1 MKRIIA
7 SMVAAVTL
15 LATVGCGGS
24 SPSQSD
30 MLRLAMERKKAQQ
43 VAGTETDSNAAPAAN
58 ETTPPPTPSPKALPE
73 EASAAAAL
81 TVTPE
86 AIIEQE
92 PPKRESPQVVKD
104 NQKPDKPLSV
114 TERRRR
120 TIENLRRIGEA
131 LNRYQREK
139 GRFPTPAIY
148 DWRSS
153 PLLSWRVELLPSLGY
168 EDLHKQFH
176 LDEPWDSPHNRKL
189 VPLIPPVYQSP
200 ERFDEQTNY
209 MVPLS
214 SGTAFPGRQGVVVDN
229 VEDGVANT
237 VVLLEV
243 DDERA
248 VPWTSPGDYRMNYAK
263 PADGMG
269 ELRSGHFF
277 AVWGDGAVGQIPVD
291 QAAKHWKAMMSID
304 GGEPFSAFQ
313 ISQAPVVEPAPSQRV
328 ADAPADIENTD
339 NLAMREPA
347 SNEPTTEQA
356 PGSPK
361 ETERPDKLTQEEDNR
376 LPVPTESARRV
387 ARDLYREIFQSE
399 YEDAVTDEEKLEFA
413 EKVRAHADDLQEDPA
428 GRYVL
433 LDISAVI
440 TAQAGSVITALEVVE
455 STKSL
460 FRTDAT
466 ELGAKVLESSASLA
480 LPTEENEA
488 ALQAATENMEQA
500 IKIDNFELAARMHAV
515 ALAAARRSD
524 DVRLIHTITERR
536 EEITNARFA
545 FRQVAH
551 LIDVLAADPSHAE
564 ANLAVGE
571 YCCLA
576 KGQWEDGLPMLSRGS
591 DKRLAR
597 LAERELKPPKDT
609 HGKVALADSWW
620 DASDGTSKYC
630 QAMRSRAAHWYEQAL
645 PELEAGLERV
655 KAEIRIKQVE

>member
-413 EKVRAHADDLQEDPA
+413 
-428 GRYVL
+428 
-433 LDISAVI
+433 
-440 TAQAGSVITALEVVE
+440 
-455 STKSL
+455 
-460 FRTDAT
+460 
-466 ELGAKVLESSASLA
+466 
-480 LPTEENEA
+480 
-488 ALQAATENMEQA
+488 
-500 IKIDNFELAARMHAV
+500 ARMHAV